1 VGSRLDERVEEIK
14 DIAVKNG
21 YGDDYKL
28 FIASRVANDG
38 IRVKYKIMLVV
49 KVDAVNGE
57 FMFRD
62 FLTIKMRTNSWIESI
77 KSEIDLRG
85 ERFVEVF
92 TIELEDKEYA

>member
-1 VGSRLDERVEEIK
+1 VGSRLNERIEEIK
-14 DIAVKNG
+14 AIAVANG

-28 FIASRVANDG
+28 FTASRVANDG

-49 KVDAVNGE
+49 KVDTVSGE
-57 FMFRD
+57 LMFRD
-62 FLTIKMRTNSWIESI
+62 FLTIKMRTNSWVESV